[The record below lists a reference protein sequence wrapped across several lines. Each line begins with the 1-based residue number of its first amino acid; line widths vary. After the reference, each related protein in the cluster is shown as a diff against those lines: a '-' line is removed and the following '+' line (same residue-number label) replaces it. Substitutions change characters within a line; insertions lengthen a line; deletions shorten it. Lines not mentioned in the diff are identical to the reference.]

1 MKLTATNRTQ
11 NAANFMIT
19 EITLDQHNLGEVAA
33 SEAPRHH
40 HFGELELIMSGGTAK
55 HVLTKDFVA
64 VRGVRLTQTP

>member
-1 MKLTATNRTQ
+1 MKLTAINRTQ
-11 NAANFMIT
+11 NAANLMIT

-55 HVLTKDFVA
+55 HVLTKDLCPFWA
-64 VRGVRLTQTP
+64 LRRTQTP